1 MGSLP
6 SCFRILVRTFGVW
19 VKTASSWILEAYVI
33 STGESKAESR
43 GESRNQIFWCG
54 SVWKFSGIWVRLV
67 AVFEY
72 ARGAGM
78 TKSEYLRR
86 RLAECD
92 ADPRRRRPPRPRVLP
107 REVREA
113 LLPLARL
120 GNNLNQLARWE
131 NIRQEPA
138 ESFRVLSAIRELSDE
153 LAGVRRA
160 VLQAPVAAG
169 QLPDEE

>member
-1 MGSLP
+1 MSVE
-6 SCFRILVRTFGVW
+6 RRVW
-19 VKTASSWILEAYVI
+19 LRKPRKRWLKI
-33 STGESKAESR
+33 
-43 GESRNQIFWCG
+43 
-54 SVWKFSGIWVRLV
+54 RLSEDELR
-67 AVFEY
+67 AIEER

-86 RLAECD
+86 RLAECQD
-92 ADPRRRRPPRPRVLP
+92 DPRRRRPPRPRVLP

-131 NIRQEPA
+131 NARHEPA
-138 ESFRVLSAIRELSDE
+138 DAVRVLAAVRLLSEE
-153 LAGVRRA
+153 LAEVRRA

-169 QLPDEE
+169 QLAGEE